1 MNLQKNLI
9 QDEIPEKS
17 PKLSGID
24 TPDKWLSDYGDYL
37 FRYAVLQLK
46 DKSIAEDLVQDTFVS
61 AFRAR
66 EQFQGKSSVKTWL
79 ITILRNKIIDLVRK
93 KQRVTFL
100 SVENFD
106 DDPVIRNNFNGAGIW
121 SKWLNSWGGSPE
133 ALIQQSEF
141 MDQFSSC
148 LSKLPENL
156 RNVFVMRNIDE
167 LSTEEI
173 CEKLDISSNNVWVI
187 LYRSRMRLRECLE
200 ANWIS

>member
-9 QDEIPEKS
+9 QDEILEKS

-46 DKSIAEDLVQDTFVS
+46 DKSLAEDLVQDTFVS
-61 AFRAR
+61 AYKAR

-121 SKWLNSWGGSPE
+121 SKWLNSWGSSPE
-133 ALIQQSEF
+133 ALLEQSEF
-141 MDQFSSC
+141 MDQFQSC

-156 RNVFVMRNIDE
+156 RAVFVMRNIDE

-200 ANWIS
+200 ANWKL

>member
-46 DKSIAEDLVQDTFVS
+46 DKSLAEDLVQDTFVS
-61 AFRAR
+61 AYKAR
-66 EQFQGKSSVKTWL
+66 DQFQGKSSVKTWL
-79 ITILRNKIIDLVRK
+79 VTILRNKIIDLVRK
-93 KQRVTFL
+93 KQRVSFL

-121 SKWLNSWGGSPE
+121 SKWLNSWGSSPE
-133 ALIQQSEF
+133 ALLEQSQF
-141 MDQFSSC
+141 MDQFQSC

-156 RNVFVMRNIDE
+156 RAVFVMRNIDE

-200 ANWIS
+200 ANWKS